1 MFFFNLVVC
10 VFYGKD
16 KNLSFRIAKTVRRL
30 SCLLDC
36 IKSVYVL
43 KMHTRHGATMIM
55 SIVAL
60 LLNYLQI
67 YTNSNPGMIVLGVTP
82 GYALK
87 LKHRIPN
94 KGTFINPGS
103 AGEFVC
109 HLVFRPSLNMS
120 KYKLSLVPYKI
131 APT

>member
-1 MFFFNLVVC
+1 
-10 VFYGKD
+10 
-16 KNLSFRIAKTVRRL
+16 
-30 SCLLDC
+30 
-36 IKSVYVL
+36 
-43 KMHTRHGATMIM
+43 MIT
-55 SIVAL
+55 SIVAFLL

-67 YTNSNPGMIVLGVTP
+67 STDSNPGMIVLGVTP

-109 HLVFRPSLNMS
+109 LLVFRQSLNIS
-120 KYKLSLVPYKI
+120 KYKLCVVPYKI

>member
-1 MFFFNLVVC
+1 
-10 VFYGKD
+10 
-16 KNLSFRIAKTVRRL
+16 
-30 SCLLDC
+30 
-36 IKSVYVL
+36 
-43 KMHTRHGATMIM
+43 MIT

-60 LLNYLQI
+60 LLNYNLQI
-67 YTNSNPGMIVLGVTP
+67 YTDSNPGMIVLGVTP

-103 AGEFVC
+103 AGGFVC
-109 HLVFRPSLNMS
+109 LLVFRKSLNMS
-120 KYKLSLVPYKI
+120 KYKVSLVPYKI